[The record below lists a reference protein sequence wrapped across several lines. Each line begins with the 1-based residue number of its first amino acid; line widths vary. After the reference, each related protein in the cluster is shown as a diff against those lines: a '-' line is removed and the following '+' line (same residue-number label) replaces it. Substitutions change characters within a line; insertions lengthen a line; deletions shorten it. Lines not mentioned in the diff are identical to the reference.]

1 MKWLVI
7 SYFASS
13 HDKNPGFCHVSKK
26 HGERCQPWTKE
37 RGRIRVQHRCGAPAR
52 LPLLSIFEM
61 GCVPGLLDLSRE
73 EISGLVARVSTPH
86 LGDEAALKLSYEVWI
101 TPISLI
107 SDLCPLSCSPSHI
120 PECTTYLLSGGWP
133 SSPHL
138 SFPVLNKAAF
148 FFPRPSVST
157 QQGTF

>member
-1 MKWLVI
+1 MACDFILCFI
-7 SYFASS
+7 PRQ
-13 HDKNPGFCHVSKK
+13 NPGFCHVSKK

-37 RGRIRVQHRCGAPAR
+37 RGRTRVQHRCGAPAR

-86 LGDEAALKLSYEVWI
+86 LGDEAALKLSYEIWI
-101 TPISLI
+101 TLVSLI
-107 SDLCPLSCSPSHI
+107 SDLCPRSCSPSHI

-138 SFPVLNKAAF
+138 SFPVLNTAAF